1 MIARILVQR
10 IFGLA
15 VTLVVASVLIFSAI
29 NILPGDPAEV
39 MLGTDARPD
48 TLAAL
53 RHEMGFDRPA
63 LIRYLDWAGG
73 MLQGDF
79 GQSHTYSVPV
89 IKLIGERLPVSLPL
103 AIASLVLALLIGLP
117 LGIIA
122 AISRHRMSDRIVLGS
137 TQALIAIPNV
147 WLAMML
153 VLAFAMTWRLL
164 PSGGF
169 PGWSSGV
176 WPATRALILPALA
189 LSLPQAAI
197 LARVMRSSLIETL
210 GETFIRAARARGL
223 SPLAIL
229 YHHAVPNALN
239 PVLTI
244 LGLQASFLLAGA
256 IVIETVFSLPGLGR
270 LILQAINQR
279 DLIVVQSLAMILVA
293 TVIIINFLVD
303 LVALWHD
310 PRLRRREAR

>member
-1 MIARILVQR
+1 MIATLLVQR
-10 IFGLA
+10 IIGLVA
-15 VTLVVASVLIFSAI
+15 TLMVASLLVFSAI
-29 NILPGDPAEV
+29 NVLPGDPAEV

-48 TLAAL
+48 TLEAL
-53 RHEMGFDRPA
+53 RQKMGLDRPVSV
-63 LIRYLDWAGG
+63 RYLDWVSGLAT
-73 MLQGDF
+73 GDF
-79 GQSHTYSVPV
+79 GTSHTYSVPV
-89 IKLIGERLPVSLPL
+89 SELVRERLPVSLPL
-103 AIASLVLALLIGLP
+103 ALMSLLLAMFVGLP
-117 LGIIA
+117 LGILA
-122 AISRHRMSDRIVLGS
+122 AVRRDHLSDRLVLGS
-137 TQALIAIPNV
+137 SQTLIAIPNV

-153 VLAFAMTWRLL
+153 VLVFAMTFRLV

-169 PGWSSGV
+169 PGWSQGV
-176 WPATRALILPALA
+176 WPALRALILPALA

-210 GETFIRAARARGL
+210 DETFIRAARARGISRL
-223 SPLAIL
+223 IILHRHAI
-229 YHHAVPNALN
+229 PNAFG

-256 IVIETVFSLPGLGR
+256 IVIESVFSLPGLGR

-279 DLIVVQSLAMILVA
+279 DLVVVQSLAMILVT

-303 LVALWHD
+303 LYVLVHD